1 MPTDPTDATSAE
13 LDTLGYAEAVDEL
26 EAILSELDGDDV
38 DVDVLAARVRRAA
51 DLVQL
56 CRRRLDAARVEVT
69 RIVADLEAVA
79 PLPDGGGD
87 GDGEA
92 ANGEDPG
99 SGPGTEGDDPGGL
112 FAAEA

>member
-1 MPTDPTDATSAE
+1 MPTEPTDASAD
-13 LDTLGYAEAVDEL
+13 LDALGYAEAVEEL
-26 EAILSELDGDDV
+26 EGILSELDGDEV
-38 DVDVLAARVRRAA
+38 DVDVLAERVRRAA

-79 PLPDGGGD
+79 PVPEGD
-87 GDGEA
+87 GAGSDA
-92 ANGEDPG
+92 DAEDAD
-99 SGPGTEGDDPGGL
+99 SQDDDPGGL